1 MCQSCLSVATKN
13 RATARQRRIAGLA
26 RIALVV
32 LALLLAVAF
41 SRQARAADDDEKDK
55 PLPPENTVLTT
66 GDDVTITATYY
77 PSKLKKAV
85 PVILLHSS
93 KGNRGDLVNLALQ
106 LQQAGHAVIVPDLRG
121 HGESARGTDRP
132 GELRSTDYLAIV
144 EPGGDLETI
153 KRFLIAKNNAGDIN
167 IEKLCVVGVEMGAVV
182 ALNWA
187 ARDWSWPALAT
198 GKQGEDVKALVLI
211 SPEWTFK
218 GLRINE
224 AVAHPNVRQDLAV
237 LLVVGKRNGKLL
249 SEAKRLHAALERYHA
264 PAGGEAQ
271 TLVFNTP
278 QTALQ
283 GSRLLNEKSMH
294 VDDAI
299 LKFIDARVAKQ
310 PIPWSERKSPLQ

>member
-1 MCQSCLSVATKN
+1 MCQSCLAVATKN
-13 RATARQRRIAGLA
+13 RATSRQRRISALA

-32 LALLLAVAF
+32 IGLLLAAAF
-41 SRQARAADDDEKDK
+41 SRQARAADDEKDK
-55 PLPPENTVLTT
+55 PLPPEDTVLTT
-66 GDDVTITATYY
+66 SDRVTIAATFY

-85 PVILLHSS
+85 PIILLHAA
-93 KGNRGDLVNLALQ
+93 KGSRRDFEGFALQ
-106 LQQAGHAVIVPDLRG
+106 LQRAGHAVAVPDLRG
-121 HGESARGTDRP
+121 HGESSRGTDRP
-132 GELRSTDYLAIV
+132 GEMRPAEYLAII

-153 KRFLIAKNNAGDIN
+153 KQFLMAKNNAGEIN

-182 ALNWA
+182 AINWA
-187 ARDWSWPALAT
+187 ARDWSWPALAN

-211 SPEWTFK
+211 SPEWTYK

-249 SEAKRLHAALERYHA
+249 KEAQRLHSALEKYHA
-264 PAGGEAQ
+264 PAAGDAQ
-271 TLVFNTP
+271 TLALHTP

-283 GSRLLNEKSMH
+283 STRLLNEKSMH
-294 VDDAI
+294 VGDTI

>member
-1 MCQSCLSVATKN
+1 MCQSCLTVATKN
-13 RATARQRRIAGLA
+13 RATSRQRRISALA

-32 LALLLAVAF
+32 IGLLLAAAF
-41 SRQARAADDDEKDK
+41 SRQARAADDEKDK
-55 PLPPENTVLTT
+55 PLPPEDTVLTT
-66 GDDVTITATYY
+66 SDRVTIAATFY

-85 PVILLHSS
+85 PVILLHAA
-93 KGNRGDLVNLALQ
+93 KGNRHDFEGFALQ
-106 LQQAGHAVIVPDLRG
+106 LQRAGHAVAVPDLRG
-121 HGESARGTDRP
+121 HGESSRGTDRP
-132 GELRSTDYLAIV
+132 GELRPADYLAIV

-153 KRFLIAKNNAGDIN
+153 KQFLMAKNNAGEIN

-182 ALNWA
+182 AINWA
-187 ARDWSWPALAT
+187 ARDWSWPALAI

-211 SPEWTFK
+211 SPEWSYK

-249 SEAKRLHAALERYHA
+249 KEAQRLHSALEKYHA
-264 PAGGEAQ
+264 PAAGDAQ
-271 TLVFNTP
+271 TLALHTP

-283 GSRLLNEKSMH
+283 ATRLLNEKSMH
-294 VDDAI
+294 VGDTI
-299 LKFIDARVAKQ
+299 LKFIDARLAKQ